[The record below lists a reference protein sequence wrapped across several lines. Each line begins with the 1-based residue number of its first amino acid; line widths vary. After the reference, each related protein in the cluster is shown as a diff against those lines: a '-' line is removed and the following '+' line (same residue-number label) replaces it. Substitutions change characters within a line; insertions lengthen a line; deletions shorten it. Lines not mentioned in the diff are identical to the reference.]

1 MVKLKPWYQV
11 VIPREDLRGNRPME
25 ASLLQPHGF
34 RSAFRQ
40 EFRSPKPSVLE
51 RLGTEPTLW
60 SAMVWDF
67 GRAFKNAAGTE
78 KSVSEARSR
87 KTHRKFY
94 RAQV

>member
-40 EFRSPKPSVLE
+40 EFRSPKTPVLE
-51 RLGTEPTLW
+51 RLGIEPTLW
-60 SAMVWDF
+60 SALVGDF
-67 GRAFKNAAGTE
+67 GRAFMNVAGTA
-78 KSVSEARSR
+78 KSVTAARSR

-94 RAQV
+94 RARV